1 MQPRKR
7 IKTPRIKNT
16 HTTNLLEAL
25 DSLSDCATDF
35 GYLLGAEEEECNSA
49 YNGEL
54 GHAQPKQ
61 AANAETLL
69 SSVSGHDHGSGAA
82 VIPREEIFSAMVEE
96 DRVAGRESRW
106 R

>member
-1 MQPRKR
+1 M
-7 IKTPRIKNT
+7 
-16 HTTNLLEAL
+16 EAL

-69 SSVSGHDHGSGAA
+69 CSISGHDHGSGAA